1 MMAAGI
7 QGSTTNPV
15 NAWNLGHLPIVHR
28 KQRSVDMHDRYRSL
42 FGKPA
47 LASCRKEPLSA
58 KADRAIA
65 DKNRTGRMKP
75 VTRQDVE
82 NATEAMRGLFPA
94 TPLQLNEHLSARYGA
109 NIWLK
114 REDLSPVRSYKI
126 RGAFNFFRKVIASG
140 GTGRTFVCASAGN
153 HAQGFAF
160 VCRHFGVPGVVFMPV
175 TTPQQK
181 IDKTRIFGGEF
192 ISIKLVG
199 DFFDQCY
206 QAARDHVEKID
217 GVMVPP
223 FDHVDIIEGQAT
235 VAAEIAQQLP
245 DGETPDLIVM
255 PVGGGGLAAGIT
267 GYFSGLG
274 DGAFTFA
281 EPAGAPSLRRSIEA
295 GTVVTLP
302 KVDNFVD
309 GAAVARIGDLNFAAL
324 KRFAAEQ
331 VMLIPENAICV
342 TMTDMLNV
350 EGVVLE
356 PAGALSLT
364 AIAAMDRESLAGKTI
379 VAIVSGGNFDF
390 ERLPDVKERAMRYAG
405 LKKYFILRLAQRPG
419 ALRDFLNLLGPD
431 DDIAR
436 FEYLKKSARNFG
448 SILIGIE
455 TKDPDSFKQLTENF
469 DRAGLGFEDITE
481 NEILANL
488 II

>member
-1 MMAAGI
+1 M
-7 QGSTTNPV
+7 TRLEV
-15 NAWNLGHLPIVHR
+15 
-28 KQRSVDMHDRYRSL
+28 
-42 FGKPA
+42 
-47 LASCRKEPLSA
+47 ESA
-58 KADRAIA
+58 
-65 DKNRTGRMKP
+65 
-75 VTRQDVE
+75 E
-82 NATEAMRGLFPA
+82 EAMRSLFPA
-94 TPLQLNEHLSARYGA
+94 TPLQLNDHLSARYGA
-109 NIWLK
+109 DIWLK

-126 RGAFNFFRKVIASG
+126 RGAFNFFRKAIGQGAAG
-140 GTGRTFVCASAGN
+140 KTFVCASAGN
-153 HAQGFAF
+153 HAQGFAY

-181 IDKTRIFGGEF
+181 IDKTRMFGAEF
-192 ISIKLVG
+192 ITIRLFG

-206 QAARDHVEKID
+206 QAAREHVEAVG

-223 FDHVDIIEGQAT
+223 FDHADIIEGQAT
-235 VAAEIAQQLP
+235 VAAEIMQQLP
-245 DGETPDLIVM
+245 EGTVPDMVIL

-267 GYFSGLG
+267 GYL
-274 DGAFTFA
+274 DGIVQKSAFVFA

-295 GTVVTLP
+295 GKVTTLA

-324 KRFAAEQ
+324 RDFPASQ
-331 VMLIPENAICV
+331 VQLMSENAICV
-342 TMTDMLNV
+342 TIQEMLNV

-364 AIAAMDRESLAGKTI
+364 AVAAMDAQAIRGKSI
-379 VAIVSGGNFDF
+379 VAVVSGGNFDF

-455 TKDPDSFKQLTENF
+455 TKAPENF
-469 DRAGLGFEDITE
+469 ARLIANFEASGMGYEDITE